1 MIQPLD
7 HGTNQVTVQAREE
20 LAEHIGHSEP
30 KIISD
35 QNLAILSRQLALHAN
50 VSVDKTHARKHR
62 RYDAYTR
69 AHIAN
74 ERIQFQLASM
84 VCSSLKQ
91 NSHNPY
97 ASNWLERLRHIKR
110 LRSRVLQE
118 VVNNNQDTDELSPR
132 TNKRVYMDDFTEY
145 TT

>member
-50 VSVDKTHARKHR
+50 VSIFSVEVFTKVFFFFFVEKNRYKRKMI
-62 RYDAYTR
+62 Y
-69 AHIAN
+69 
-74 ERIQFQLASM
+74 
-84 VCSSLKQ
+84 SSPQ
-91 NSHNPY
+91 
-97 ASNWLERLRHIKR
+97 WFVRL
-110 LRSRVLQE
+110 
-118 VVNNNQDTDELSPR
+118 
-132 TNKRVYMDDFTEY
+132 
-145 TT
+145 

>member
-1 MIQPLD
+1 
-7 HGTNQVTVQAREE
+7 
-20 LAEHIGHSEP
+20 
-30 KIISD
+30 
-35 QNLAILSRQLALHAN
+35 
-50 VSVDKTHARKHR
+50 
-62 RYDAYTR
+62 
-69 AHIAN
+69 
-74 ERIQFQLASM
+74 M

-118 VVNNNQDTDELSPR
+118 YINNNPETTTTDELSPR
-132 TNKRVYMDDFTEY
+132 TTKRVYMDDFTEY